1 MRQQSERPSQS
12 RRLLAALAYPIWVIA
27 LVILLTHLR
36 TDPFLRRHGRL
47 ALYWAIAWLIVYVGM
62 FIIALFPF
70 LHWIFLFLPYVFPV
84 FLVLS
89 VYYAVLTY
97 SEKAFSIPVVSE
109 WVQDHVTGE

>member
-27 LVILLTHLR
+27 LLILLTNLGK
-36 TDPFLRRHGRL
+36 DPFMRRHARL
-47 ALYWAIAWLIVYVGM
+47 ALYWFLALVIVYVGM

-70 LHWIFLFLPYVFPV
+70 LHWIFFFLPYVFPV

-89 VYYAVLTY
+89 IYYAVLTY
-97 SEKAFSIPVVSE
+97 NEKTFSIPVVSE
-109 WVQDHVTGE
+109 WVRDQ

>member
-1 MRQQSERPSQS
+1 MRQRSERPSQS

-27 LVILLTHLR
+27 LVILLTHLSA
-36 TDPFLRRHGRL
+36 DPFLRRHGRL
-47 ALYWAIAWLIVYVGM
+47 ALYWDIAWLIVYVGM

-70 LHWIFLFLPYVFPV
+70 LHWIFLFFPYVFPV
-84 FLVLS
+84 YLVLS

-97 SEKAFSIPVVSE
+97 TEKTFSIPVISE